1 MALRSRPQA
10 KQQLIPAAL
19 LQEIG
24 IPVAGKSPRPIADAE
39 NPTLHAFRLRY
50 LELADVC
57 LVVTETLV
65 FRRISFSQLDRHAR
79 FRGHVDHGLVHALRM
94 HVNFDLAATAG
105 DGFEERF
112 PEGVASF
119 RNTALPV
126 YPKREPLNLWAR
138 LQDHGQSIAGI
149 RCMVLPSQA
158 FDAMMCMRTV
168 RPLVSMGPDSQLK
181 LQAPGAGLSGDKT

>member
-39 NPTLHAFRLRY
+39 NPPLHAFRLRY
-50 LELADVC
+50 LELADFC

-65 FRRISFSQLDRHAR
+65 FRRIFCSQLDRHAR

-126 YPKREPLNLWAR
+126 YPKREPLNLWA
-138 LQDHGQSIAGI
+138 LLHDHGQSIAGI
-149 RCMVLPSQA
+149 RCMVLGSQTI
-158 FDAMMCMRTV
+158 DTVMRTRTV
-168 RPLVSMGPDSQLK
+168 RPLVSMRPDSQLK
-181 LQAPGAGLSGDKT
+181 LQSPRARLRGNET